1 MIDLNTDYW
10 NNIDES
16 LLKPLSWES
25 LTSKMSKAEAD
36 KKAGKQLSSMTFGS
50 QVNPSDLTALS
61 NAYQGLNEKGEA
73 IQEGD
78 PYWKLAT
85 GQEAYTNAIT
95 KNSQQAGSV
104 KDILY
109 NNPALLMGEEGRA
122 NMGNFGGNKA
132 IEYAKDNIGN
142 YINSQGF
149 TDQYQTDVDAGLGG
163 QSNQWNLGGRT
174 RADGSLRPESEEYLK
189 SGNFTAPV
197 SSYGPGSGP
206 FAAESVSNP
215 PSTFEIPADS
225 SFGPPGYTYD
235 TTNQTITNPETGAQN
250 DPNTGLDDAGPG
262 NPQVP
267 PSPVDFTNVPPL
279 GGDATTP
286 PPPPLGGD
294 TATPP
299 PTPPLGGDTTTQGGS
314 NWWDGYGSIDD
325 VLAAHQ
331 KNNEGGFGGNFDD
344 FMKFMMMMNMMG
356 GMGGGGYGGSQYG
369 YGGLH
374 PGGVMQAYDPLE
386 RLQGSLDWFNKSFG
400 SGTQGGTTAN
410 VA

>member
-10 NNIDES
+10 KNIDLES
-16 LLKPLSWES
+16 LGLKPLSQES
-25 LTSKMSKAEAD
+25 LLSKMSKEDAD
-36 KKAGKQLSSMTFGS
+36 SRAKWALKSSTLGNNYSAVDHMEM
-50 QVNPSDLTALS
+50 S
-61 NAYQGLNEKGEA
+61 NALQGLNEW
-73 IQEGD
+73 GD
-78 PYWKLAT
+78 PIQQGDKYWDLAMDSNRI
-85 GQEAYTNAIT
+85 GEFAKKT
-95 KNSQQAGSV
+95 KQGAAV
-104 KDILY
+104 DTILK
-109 NNPALLMGEEGRA
+109 NNPALLMGDTGRA
-122 NMGNFGGNKA
+122 NMGNFGGQTAINFAKA
-132 IEYAKDNIGN
+132 NVGKYVDSFGL
-142 YINSQGF
+142 

-163 QSNQWNLGGRT
+163 QTNEWNLGGRT
-174 RADGSLRPESEEYLK
+174 RADGTLRPESVEYLK

-215 PSTFEIPADS
+215 PSIFEIPADS

-235 TTNQTITNPETGAQN
+235 TTNQTITNPETGAQH
-250 DPNTGLDDAGPG
+250 DPSTGLDDAGPG
-262 NPQVP
+262 KPQVP
-267 PSPVDFTNVPPL
+267 PSTVDFTNVPPL
-279 GGDATTP
+279 GGDTATP
-286 PPPPLGGD
+286 P
-294 TATPP
+294 PP
-299 PTPPLGGDTTTQGGS
+299 PTPPLGGDTTTQGGG

-331 KNNEGGFGGNFDD
+331 QNTGSNEGGFGGNFDD